1 MACSGLSKRAESMM
15 SAKRTSGSSSG
26 SEKPN
31 FFRAVSAISF
41 VHELYARAG
50 RPRLAML
57 DSIFAVHPGGPKI
70 IDAVR
75 DKLELDEAQVA
86 HSRAVLRDHGNMSS
100 ATLPH
105 VWMRLAEDRAI
116 TDGALIASIAFGPGL
131 TLAGALFEKR
141 S

>member
-1 MACSGLSKRAESMM
+1 MTWILADHGMAMTLARDVPERLASVLRD
-15 SAKRTSGSSSG
+15 
-26 SEKPN
+26 
-31 FFRAVSAISF
+31 F

-75 DKLELDEAQVA
+75 DRLELDEAQVA